1 MSDERRRIP
10 GWATAE
16 GTGRFAMRFVSSC
29 PGHFS
34 ENHGLK
40 LSSIGIGTY
49 LGEPTAEF
57 DTRYTQAIE
66 RAVEL
71 GVNVVDSAINYR
83 HQRSERSVGQ
93 ALARLISE
101 GKARRDEIFIATK
114 GGFLTF
120 DAEEPSDP
128 GAYFEETL
136 IRPGVLRAEEVV
148 AGCHAMS
155 PRFLEH
161 QIETSRRNLGVE
173 TIDLYYL
180 HNPETQLAEVSRE
193 EFHRRLS
200 AAFGALEKA
209 VAAGAIRAYGTAT
222 WNGYRVGA
230 EASDALSLA
239 DVLAAAEVAG
249 GTGNHFRAVQLP
261 FNLAMP
267 EALAARTQAAG
278 HERVPFLQ
286 AARAREL
293 MVFSSASLLQGRLA
307 AGLPDGIQRKLG
319 NLATDA
325 QRSIQF
331 VRSAPGITAAL
342 VGMSRLEH
350 VEENLAAARVPRLT
364 FEEYRAIFS

>member
-1 MSDERRRIP
+1 MGDERKRIP
-10 GWATAE
+10 GSATAE

-49 LGEPTAEF
+49 LGEPTADF
-57 DTRYTQAIE
+57 DSRYAQAIE

-71 GVNVVDSAINYR
+71 GVNVVDSAVNYR

-93 ALARLISE
+93 ALARLIAE
-101 GKARRDEIFIATK
+101 GKARRDQIFIATK

-120 DAEEPSDP
+120 DGEEPSDP

-136 IRPGVLRAEEVV
+136 IRPGLLRAEDVV

-161 QIETSRRNLGVE
+161 QIETSRTNLGVE

-180 HNPETQLAEVSRE
+180 HNPETQLAEVPRK
-193 EFHRRLS
+193 EFQRRLS
-200 AAFGALEKA
+200 AAFAALERA
-209 VAAGAIRAYGTAT
+209 AAAGLIRAYGTAT

-230 EASDALSLA
+230 EAPDALSLA
-239 DVLAAAEVAG
+239 EVLAAAEEAG
-249 GTGNHFRAVQLP
+249 GPAHHFRAVQLP
-261 FNLAMP
+261 FNFAMP
-267 EALAARTQAAG
+267 EALAARTQG
-278 HERVPFLQ
+278 MGNERTPILQ

-307 AGLPDGIQRKLG
+307 AGLPESIQHKLG

-331 VRSAPGITAAL
+331 ARSAPGVTAAL
-342 VGMSRLEH
+342 VGMSRREH
-350 VEENLAAARVPRLT
+350 VEENLATARQPRLT